1 MRSIK
6 YAIYMAITLH
16 FLRKVLRKA
25 NPSEAMRIPKGLR
38 LDVDSLDHSGR
49 YVLVIAGYALM
60 ASSEPSIL
68 KAIAIDIAKRCN
80 SEKMTNSISIMET
93 EGYLLSSPEE
103 LMERHLITQAE
114 CAEIISAMHP
124 RGRYATLE

>member
-1 MRSIK
+1 MRAIK
-6 YAIYMAITLH
+6 YAIYTAITLH
-16 FLRKVLRKA
+16 FLRKVIQKA

-38 LDVDSLDHSGR
+38 LDVDSFDHSGR
-49 YVLVIAGYALM
+49 YVLVIAGHALM

-68 KAIAIDIAKRCN
+68 KAVAIDIAKRCD
-80 SEKMTNSISIMET
+80 SEAMANSISITET
-93 EGYLLSSPEE
+93 AGHLLSSPEE
-103 LMERHLITQAE
+103 LLERHFITQAE

>member
-6 YAIYMAITLH
+6 YAIYTAITLH
-16 FLRKVLRKA
+16 FLRKVIQKA
-25 NPSEAMRIPKGLR
+25 NPSEAMRIPKGLS
-38 LDVDSLDHSGR
+38 LDVNSFDHSGR
-49 YVLVIAGYALM
+49 YVLVLAGHALM
-60 ASSEPSIL
+60 ASSDPNIV

-80 SEKMTNSISIMET
+80 SVSLNHSIYIRED
-93 EGYLLSSPEE
+93 EGHLLTAPEE
-103 LMERHLITQAE
+103 LMERHFITQAE

>member
-6 YAIYMAITLH
+6 YAIYTAITLH
-16 FLRKVLRKA
+16 FLRKVLQKA

-49 YVLVIAGYALM
+49 YVFVIAGHALM
-60 ASSEPSIL
+60 ASSEPSVL
-68 KAIAIDIAKRCN
+68 KTIAIDIAKRCN
-80 SEKMTNSISIMET
+80 SERMTNSISIRED
-93 EGYLLSSPEE
+93 EGHLLSSPEE

-124 RGRYATLE
+124 RGRYVTLE

>member
-6 YAIYMAITLH
+6 YAIYTAITLH
-16 FLRKVLRKA
+16 FLRKVLQKA

-68 KAIAIDIAKRCN
+68 KEIAIDIAKRCN
-80 SEKMTNSISIMET
+80 SESMTNSISIMET
-93 EGYLLSSPEE
+93 EGHLLSSPEE
-103 LMERHLITQAE
+103 LMERHIITQAE
-114 CAEIISAMHP
+114 SEEIISAMHP
-124 RGRYATLE
+124 RGRYAPI

>member
-6 YAIYMAITLH
+6 YAIYTAITLH
-16 FLRKVLRKA
+16 FLRKVLQKA
-25 NPSEAMRIPKGLR
+25 NPSEALRIPKGLR

-49 YVLVIAGYALM
+49 YVLVIAGHALM
-60 ASSEPSIL
+60 ASSDPSIL

-80 SEKMTNSISIMET
+80 SETMTNSISIT
-93 EGYLLSSPEE
+93 ENAGHLLSSPED
-103 LMERHLITQAE
+103 LMERHIITQAE

>member
-6 YAIYMAITLH
+6 YAIYTAITLH
-16 FLRKVLRKA
+16 FLRKVLQKA

-49 YVLVIAGYALM
+49 YVLVIAGHALM

-68 KAIAIDIAKRCN
+68 KAIAIDFAKRCD
-80 SEKMTNSISIMET
+80 SESLTNSISIRET
-93 EGYLLSSPEE
+93 AGHLLSSPED
-103 LMERHLITQAE
+103 LMERHVITQFE
-114 CAEIISAMHP
+114 CDQITAAMHF
-124 RGRYATLE
+124 E